1 MAALQSK
8 ASGRYGLPECW
19 LYAGAGQTY
28 EIFNREVE
36 EPIVKALSASLRL
49 DAKSRAQLVRGDIV
63 LFKFPLDQSKRRSR
77 RVKTLSLSP
86 SSSAANKSPVNVSI
100 FALS

>member
-1 MAALQSK
+1 VAALQSK

-49 DAKSRAQLVRGDIV
+49 DAKSRAQAREDFELVA
-63 LFKFPLDQSKRRSR
+63 LLKRR
-77 RVKTLSLSP
+77 
-86 SSSAANKSPVNVSI
+86 
-100 FALS
+100 